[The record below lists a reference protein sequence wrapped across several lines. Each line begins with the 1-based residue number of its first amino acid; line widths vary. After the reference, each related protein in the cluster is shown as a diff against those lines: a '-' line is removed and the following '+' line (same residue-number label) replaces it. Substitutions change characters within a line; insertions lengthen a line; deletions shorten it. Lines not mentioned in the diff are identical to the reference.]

1 MSDHEYTGFLGL
13 GSCHFSRFMYKY
25 DGLLVHQ
32 EYDEQGLIEV
42 VETDGV
48 RSLHFGTH
56 PRQSS
61 MLLNAPNELHSKYV
75 RAMMIWLLFK
85 NRPENVL
92 MIGVGGGLLS
102 KYLLYQFPECQIKA
116 IEFRQAIV
124 KIARRFFALPLES
137 RLKVKIGDGAHYIKQ
152 QSLNMPEQHDLI
164 MIDAFDDEGMADT
177 MQGMKLFSACKELL
191 TDNGL
196 LVINLWGTNQDLFR
210 QLSWEMG
217 TTFNGK
223 VLFLPVRGRGNV
235 IAIAFA
241 DGVGTFSMKALRA
254 RAKQLD
260 EQYQIEF
267 TDYIKD
273 IKRNNGRILNRVIKA

>member
-1 MSDHEYTGFLGL
+1 
-13 GSCHFSRFMYKY
+13 MYKY

-32 EYDEQGLIEV
+32 EYDDQGLIEI

-48 RSLHFGTH
+48 RALHFGTD

-61 MLLNAPNELHSKYV
+61 MFIGAPNELHSKYV
-75 RAMMIWLLFK
+75 RAMMVWLLFK
-85 NRPENVL
+85 EQPENVL

-124 KIARRFFALPLES
+124 KIARRFFALPLDP
-137 RLKVKIGDGAHYIKQ
+137 RLKVKIGDGAHYIQQ
-152 QSLNMPEQHDLI
+152 QSQQNHKQHDLI

-177 MQGMKLFSACKELL
+177 MQGINLFSACKELL
-191 TDNGL
+191 TEEGL
-196 LVINLWGTNQDLFR
+196 LVINLWGTKDEQFK
-210 QLSWEMG
+210 QLTWELG
-217 TTFNGK
+217 TIFNWK
-223 VLFLPVRGRGNV
+223 LLFLPVRGRGNV

-241 DGVGTFSMKALRA
+241 EGVGDYSMKALRA

-267 TDYIKD
+267 IDFIKD
-273 IKRNNGRILNRVIKA
+273 IKRNNGSVLKRVIKA

>member
-1 MSDHEYTGFLGL
+1 
-13 GSCHFSRFMYKY
+13 MYKY

-32 EYDEQGLIEV
+32 EQDDQGLIEI
-42 VETDGV
+42 VETDGI
-48 RSLHFGTH
+48 RALHFGTQ

-75 RAMMIWLLFK
+75 RAMMVWLLFK
-85 NRPENVL
+85 EQPENVL

-116 IEFRQAIV
+116 VEFRAAIV
-124 KIARRFFALPLES
+124 KIARRFFALPLDS
-137 RLKVKIGDGAHYIKQ
+137 RLKVKIADGAYYIKQ
-152 QSLNMPEQHDLI
+152 QRGQIPDQHDLI

-177 MQGMKLFSACKELL
+177 MQGINLFAACKELL

-196 LVINLWGTNQDLFR
+196 LVINLWGTDNDLFR

-223 VLFLPVRGRGNV
+223 LLFLPVRGRGNV

-241 DGVGTFSMKALRA
+241 DGVDKFSMKALRVRA
-254 RAKQLD
+254 RQLD

-267 TDYIKD
+267 IDFIKD
-273 IKRNNGRILNRVIKA
+273 IKRNNGSVLKRVIKA

>member
-1 MSDHEYTGFLGL
+1 
-13 GSCHFSRFMYKY
+13 MYKY
-25 DGLLVHQ
+25 EGLLIHQ
-32 EYDEQGLIEV
+32 EYDEQGAIEI

-48 RSLHFGTH
+48 RALHFGTD

-61 MLLNAPNELHSKYV
+61 MFISAPNELHSKYV
-75 RAMMIWLLFK
+75 RAMMAWLLFK
-85 NRPENVL
+85 ELPEKVL

-124 KIARRFFALPLES
+124 KIARRFFALPLDP
-137 RLKVKIGDGAHYIKQ
+137 RLKVQIGDGAHYIKQ
-152 QSLNMPEQHDLI
+152 QSQHTPEQHDLI

-177 MQGMKLFSACKELL
+177 MQGINLFSACKALL
-191 TDNGL
+191 TDEGL
-196 LVINLWGTNQDLFR
+196 LVINLWATKDEQFK
-210 QLSWEMG
+210 QLTWELG
-217 TTFNGK
+217 TTFNWK
-223 VLFLPVRGRGNV
+223 LLFLPVRGRGNV

-241 DGVGTFSMKALRA
+241 EGVDVYSMKALRA

-267 TDYIKD
+267 IDFIKD
-273 IKRNNGRILNRVIKA
+273 IKRNNGSVLKRVIKA